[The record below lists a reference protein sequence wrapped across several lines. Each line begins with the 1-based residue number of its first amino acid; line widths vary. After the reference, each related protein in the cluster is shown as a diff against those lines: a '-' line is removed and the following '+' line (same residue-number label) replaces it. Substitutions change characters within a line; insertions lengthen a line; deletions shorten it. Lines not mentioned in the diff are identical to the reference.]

1 MPCAYERGCIFINMQ
16 NKKEKT
22 KEEVIAQTYRKL
34 KKFFKFLDKDR
45 LEFADK
51 LCKKAAF
58 MDVMLD
64 EMQDKVT
71 REGTVITAINGN
83 GFEVQMDNP
92 AIKAYNVMF
101 KNYSVAM
108 KQLIELLPQGTEE
121 ADELMMF
128 VKGKKK

>member
-1 MPCAYERGCIFINMQ
+1 M
-16 NKKEKT
+16 
-22 KEEVIAQTYRKL
+22 QTYRKF
-34 KKFFKFLDKDR
+34 KKFFRFLDKDR

-51 LCKKAAF
+51 LCRKAAF
-58 MDVMLD
+58 MDVMLE
-64 EMQDKVT
+64 EMQEKVA
-71 REGTVITAINGN
+71 REGSVITAVNGN

-108 KQLIELLPQGTEE
+108 KQLIELLPQGTDE
-121 ADELMMF
+121 ADELMLF